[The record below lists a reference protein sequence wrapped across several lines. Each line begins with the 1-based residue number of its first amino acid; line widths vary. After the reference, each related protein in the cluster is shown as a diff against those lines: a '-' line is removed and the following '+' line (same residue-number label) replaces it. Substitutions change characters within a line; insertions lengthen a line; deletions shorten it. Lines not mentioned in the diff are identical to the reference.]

1 MASTVVAFAT
11 SERIPGL
18 TDDDRLLVRA
28 LEARG
33 IIVEPA
39 VWSDATLD
47 WRRYAAVV
55 IRSCWDYHR
64 RIDEF
69 MALLDHLETAG
80 VRVLN
85 PPALI
90 RWNADKRYLAELAG
104 KGVPVV
110 PTRFVNAGQRITLSD
125 VMRETTWEE
134 VVVKPAV
141 SASAHDTWRSV
152 SGADDEARFRELA
165 ARGTVLVQPFLPI
178 ISADGEWSL
187 LFYGDVYSHAVLKR
201 PRDGDFRVQKEHG
214 GSSEAATAPGHVVD
228 AAAEA
233 LHASERGRSPALYA
247 RVDCC
252 VIEGKFALM
261 EMELIEPD
269 LFMRFGAD
277 APEKM
282 ACALID
288 TVQKK

>member
-1 MASTVVAFAT
+1 MASSVVAFAT

-33 IIVEPA
+33 TVVEPA
-39 VWSDATLD
+39 VWSDTTLD
-47 WRRYAAVV
+47 WRRYAAVM

-64 RIDEF
+64 RVTEF
-69 MALLDHLETAG
+69 MALLDHLDTVG

-90 RWNADKRYLAELAG
+90 RWNADKRYLAELAVQ
-104 KGVPVV
+104 GVPVV
-110 PTRFVNAGQRITLSD
+110 PTRFVNAGQRITLAD

-141 SASAHDTWRSV
+141 SASAHDTWRSGRG
-152 SGADDEARFRELA
+152 SDDEARFRELA
-165 ARGTVLVQPFLPI
+165 ERGTVLVQPFLPA

-187 LFYGDVYSHAVLKR
+187 LFFGGAYSHAVLKR

-214 GSSEAATAPGHVVD
+214 GSSEPAIAPGHVID

-233 LHASERGRSPALYA
+233 LRASEQGRPSALYA
-247 RVDCC
+247 RVDGC

-269 LFMRFGAD
+269 LFMRASPG
-277 APEKM
+277 APERM
-282 ACALID
+282 ASALL
-288 TVQKK
+288 TSLR